1 MPAFIIR
8 TMDVLGQISEQ
19 KVGTRLVFICC
30 LTIWGDVRAT
40 LCCSHKVNVKLH
52 SAAALQQWAFKLI
65 WLAVWNHTQARVHRD
80 THRRA
85 RADTATYTRA
95 HARAG
100 LTANTDKVSDIATCT
115 GKGKVKMRLP
125 WALCRGVSHHHTF
138 SYFSEFTKIVSK
150 AVCGQR
156 KYVGLFD
163 RNMWPRCLSLYFW
176 RKITP
181 RDARRGRIEDFRMD
195 GDQK

>member
-1 MPAFIIR
+1 MR
-8 TMDVLGQISEQ
+8 TMEVLGQISQQ
-19 KVGTRLVFICC
+19 KVAPRLVFICC
-30 LTIWGDVRAT
+30 LIIWGDVTAT

-65 WLAVWNHTQARVHRD
+65 WLAVWNHTQARVHAD
-80 THRRA
+80 THRRGDA
-85 RADTATYTRA
+85 RTHAQ
-95 HARAG
+95 ARAG

-138 SYFSEFTKIVSK
+138 SYFAEFTKIVSK

-163 RNMWPRCLSLYFW
+163 RNMWPRCLFVTVFL
-176 RKITP
+176 KKNNTP
-181 RDARRGRIEDFRMD
+181 RCA
-195 GDQK
+195 